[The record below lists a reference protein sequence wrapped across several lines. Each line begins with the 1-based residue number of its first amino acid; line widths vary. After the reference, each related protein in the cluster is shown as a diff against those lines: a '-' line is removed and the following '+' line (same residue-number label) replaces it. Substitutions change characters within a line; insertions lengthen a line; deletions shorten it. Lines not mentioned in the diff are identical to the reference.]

1 MAAYSLGA
9 GPAEILFQRHALDG
23 SLRVKLEGSPR
34 HFNESLTLQLFDSDR
49 VDVAPGSNVV
59 REDDQLDG
67 LGEFSHLLNSKLAT
81 GMHDSRAHA
90 F

>member
-1 MAAYSLGA
+1 M
-9 GPAEILFQRHALDG
+9 PEIG
-23 SLRVKLEGSPR
+23 LEGDPLDRRFRMELEWKPR
-34 HFNESLTLQLFDSDR
+34 QLNETLLLQLFDSDR

-67 LGEFSHLLNSKLAT
+67 LGEFSHLLNSKLETA
-81 GMHDSRAHA
+81 MHDSRAHA